1 MPCASTNTSSF
12 YFSGPKLALLTLT
25 PERYS
30 LVISLLGITDSCNRL
45 ELAKCEYLDRV
56 SPSSLMSFIY
66 LREIFPSG
74 PKELKILCSFVETSI
89 FFRNAMFRNKGFI
102 ENR

>member
-25 PERYS
+25 PKTYS
-30 LVISLLGITDSCNRL
+30 LAISLLGITDSCNRL
-45 ELAKCEYLDRV
+45 ELKKCEFVDQV
-56 SPSSLMSFIY
+56 SPTSLMSFIY
-66 LREIFPSG
+66 SRSG
-74 PKELKILCSFVETSI
+74 KDCAVFVETSI
-89 FFRNAMFRNKGFI
+89 FLLEALFRNKGFV